1 MYKIK
6 PNDVKVL
13 RHNVYLIN
21 NRKEPNVSS
30 TEFELDFEHVREN
43 RKTVKETVTAQHQV
57 RGDMVQSDDLKEYK
71 KINITKETEGVWD
84 FE

>member
-1 MYKIK
+1 MHKIK

-13 RHNVYLIN
+13 RHNVYVIN
-21 NRKEPNVSS
+21 NSKEPNVSS
-30 TEFELDFEHVREN
+30 KDFELDFEHIREN
-43 RKTVKETVTAQHQV
+43 RKTVKENVTAQHQV

-71 KINITKETEGVWD
+71 KINITKETEGAWE